1 MPLPKAPITCE
12 FHGRNALSRKKKR
25 LTTRNRI
32 PMLKKKWL
40 IWSILQWDQFLP
52 LLGFTDFKDHD
63 LCYAAMNFLVLL
75 SPSRVCEL
83 NSLLTTPVDDL
94 EGSAPLTIS
103 RFKHHFFA
111 ASPPKNHCKLVRCG
125 WKMKETFQKLCW
137 LFWDSWIGCTS
148 PPARW
153 YLLELEQL
161 SWNSESKV
169 HFFPGGPLFIFP
181 WTDANMELKSLANVL
196 IQKWSHRSVE
206 KSVAKSNTG
215 VFFEDAAFNAS
226 TIPRHLE
233 AGQIRCVATS
243 K

>member
-1 MPLPKAPITCE
+1 MIYATRQWTSWFCSPQAESVNLLPSWQ
-12 FHGRNALSRKKKR
+12 HLW
-25 LTTRNRI
+25 
-32 PMLKKKWL
+32 M
-40 IWSILQWDQFLP
+40 IWKGLP
-52 LLGFTDFKDHD
+52 RWPFRD
-63 LCYAAMNFLVLL
+63 
-75 SPSRVCEL
+75 SS
-83 NSLLTTPVDDL
+83 
-94 EGSAPLTIS
+94 TI
-103 RFKHHFFA
+103 FFA

-125 WKMKETFQKLCW
+125 WKMKEIFQKLCW